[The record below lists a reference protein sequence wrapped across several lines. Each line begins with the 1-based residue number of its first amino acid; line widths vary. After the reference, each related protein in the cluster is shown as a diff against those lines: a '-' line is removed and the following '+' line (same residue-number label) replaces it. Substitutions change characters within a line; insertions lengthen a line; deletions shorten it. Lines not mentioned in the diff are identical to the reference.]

1 MNTIKP
7 KLGRRTR
14 GKGRKIKSH
23 NGSNDAMGI
32 QLVDEPNPV
41 LTYMPKEQLEDRY
54 FKKIWDLGEEVKR
67 FIEDYHGDGFYIEDA
82 DLLTVIL
89 NLVDKLRDEALE
101 LSVRPVDELTPKV
114 QERIQSILIK
124 QYKKRSDVFTDEK
137 GRMWTLEKS

>member
-7 KLGRRTR
+7 KLARRTR

>member
-7 KLGRRTR
+7 KLARRTR

-41 LTYMPKEQLEDRY
+41 LTYMPKEKLEDQY
-54 FKKIWDLGEEVKR
+54 FKRIWDLRDGLIAYMDK
-67 FIEDYHGDGFYIEDA
+67 YHGDGEYINDA
-82 DLLTVIL
+82 VRLTVIL

-101 LSVRPVDELTPKV
+101 LSVRPV
-114 QERIQSILIK
+114 
-124 QYKKRSDVFTDEK
+124 
-137 GRMWTLEKS
+137 LEKS

>member
-1 MNTIKP
+1 
-7 KLGRRTR
+7 
-14 GKGRKIKSH
+14 
-23 NGSNDAMGI
+23 MGI

-89 NLVDKLRDEALE
+89 NMVE
-101 LSVRPVDELTPKV
+101 
-114 QERIQSILIK
+114 
-124 QYKKRSDVFTDEK
+124 
-137 GRMWTLEKS
+137 W